1 VVADG
6 EGCGH
11 QAGMKSYATSGT
23 KTKIALDSA
32 ELESMRNE
40 IKLHLEELR
49 RPLAAEIRNYPT
61 PIPRCDAQ
69 FNHLYE
75 QQARL
80 ARDLDQISA
89 LAGTSLK
96 REDTIELI
104 ERFIASAPYTD
115 DGGER
120 EFRSRMKKQLSA
132 FT

>member
-1 VVADG
+1 MMPSV
-6 EGCGH
+6 
-11 QAGMKSYATSGT
+11 TPRT
-23 KTKIALDSA
+23 KTETARDSA
-32 ELESMRNE
+32 KLASMWNE
-40 IKLHLEELR
+40 VKLHLEDR
-49 RPLAAEIRNYPT
+49 RRALAAEIRNYPT

-75 QQARL
+75 QQSRL
-80 ARDLDQISA
+80 ARDLDRISA